1 MDKLNQVQNLAQVL
15 KCDKSSLLAK
25 DVKNTHQI
33 KALLFDMAVY
43 LAQQVLVVMQ
53 VVR

>member
-1 MDKLNQVQNLAQVL
+1 MGKLDKVQNLAQVL

-25 DVKNTHQI
+25 DVENAHQI

-43 LAQQVLVVMQ
+43 LAQQVLIVIK